1 MPDVRVSSVDA
12 DAVALA
18 VASVRERI
26 RRVVSDRVVELIAVT
41 KGFGVDAIHAA
52 AAAGCSSIGEN
63 YAQELRDKVADLS
76 PDTRL
81 PTVHFIGQLQTN
93 KVKMIATMVD
103 VWQSV
108 DRVSLAEEIARRS
121 PGATVFVQV
130 NSTGEESKGGCVPA
144 ATSALVQHCQLLELQ
159 VLGLMTVGP
168 TVADAAQSHIAFSLV
183 RRLAND
189 SGLAACSMGMTNDL
203 EIALEQGATH
213 VRVGSALFGE
223 RPSRRAQ
230 MR

>member
-1 MPDVRVSSVDA
+1 VSSIDA

-26 RRVVSDRVVELIAVT
+26 RRVVNERTVELIAVT

-52 AAAGCSSIGEN
+52 VAAGCSSIGEN
-63 YAQELRDKVADLS
+63 YAQELRDKVADLA
-76 PDTRL
+76 PGTRL
-81 PTVHFIGQLQTN
+81 PTVHFIGQLQSN
-93 KVKMIATMVD
+93 KVKMIAPMVD

-108 DRVSLAEEIARRS
+108 DRASLAEEIARRS

-130 NSTGEESKGGCVPA
+130 NSTAEETKGGCAPA
-144 ATSALVQHCQLLELQ
+144 TTQTLVEHCRLLELQ

-168 TVADAAQSHIAFSLV
+168 TVADAAKSRAAFSLV
-183 RRLAND
+183 RRLAD
-189 SGLAACSMGMTNDL
+189 DVGLAGCSMGMTDDL

-223 RPSRRAQ
+223 RPSRRTQ